1 MVNLGN
7 MEPGVRSKGKAWLC
21 YLHLVMQLFG
31 LKVQNKICTDAA
43 FTATMDIC
51 NKISRMF

>member
-7 MEPGVRSKGKAWLC
+7 MEPGVRSRGKAWLC

-43 FTATMDIC
+43 FTATMEIC